1 LAFSQK
7 KQYSKQL
14 QKQHLK
20 FVTISDT
27 HGKHDSLSLPV
38 GDVLIH
44 AGDCTSRGSEL
55 EVINF
60 LNWFSKQDFEHK
72 ILIAGNHDFY
82 FERAPELEI
91 EKIIPQNIIYLN
103 DSGTII
109 NGLKIWGSPIT
120 PWFYNW
126 AFNRHRGAPI
136 QKHWNLIPLDT
147 DILITHGPVF
157 RYLDATTSGHNAGCE
172 NLLHKVLEIKP
183 RVHICGHIHEAYGV
197 IENGGIKFINA
208 SVLNE
213 KYELK
218 NNPIIFEF

>member
-1 LAFSQK
+1 
-7 KQYSKQL
+7 
-14 QKQHLK
+14 LK

-55 EVINF
+55 EVVNF

-126 AFNRHRGAPI
+126 AFNRHRGVPI

-183 RVHICGHIHEAYGV
+183 KVHICGHIHEAYGV

-213 KYELK
+213 KYELE